1 MFNHRINRIVII
13 GNGFDLAHGLPTK
26 YEDFINWYWKKLL
39 NQLRK
44 CHDSK
49 LSNDLCQLTLLQ
61 EGTWYSFLW
70 GILNPNQ
77 VPSGE
82 EFLKWVKN
90 SPKIVRF
97 DSCYLLRNIIQ
108 SIEEKKWVDIEEE
121 YYKLLKLSLDKSN
134 PFLICPENL
143 NVQFKALQDLLV
155 EYLGTIKCDSTIPNI
170 KLNELIYEPIDRKDI
185 SVSRLEYF
193 DNYCLTIANSEDY
206 SIRSIINN
214 YEICDPFVL
223 EDFVHFQDD
232 NRKEGV
238 DGSLAIDT
246 IKDFPVSLIRPSDVL
261 LVSFNYT
268 ALVEKYSK
276 RKIGKAIYIH
286 GKLSNPQGVIFGYG
300 DEMDEVYKNLLNN
313 ANNEYLANVK
323 TIRYLE
329 TDNYDKLLKFINSA
343 PYQVYI
349 MGHSC
354 GNSDRTLLN
363 TLFEHNNCVSIK
375 PFYYQKE
382 DGSDNYIEIVQNIY
396 RNFTDMKLMRERVV
410 NKTYC
415 EPLPQ
420 CRSYVEEVE

>member
-1 MFNHRINRIVII
+1 MNRIVII

-49 LSNDLCQLTLLQ
+49 LSNELCQFTLLQ

-70 GILNPNQ
+70 GNLNPNQ

-82 EFLKWVKN
+82 EFFKWVKN

-97 DSCYLLRNIIQ
+97 DSCHLLRNITQ

-134 PFLICPENL
+134 IFMICPGIL
-143 NVQFKALQDLLV
+143 NRQFKALEGLLI
-155 EYLGTIKCDSTIPNI
+155 EYLTTIKCDSINPN
-170 KLNELIYEPIDRKDI
+170 KEVQEFIYEPIQKQDVSI
-185 SVSRLEYF
+185 SSINSF
-193 DNYCLTIANSEDY
+193 NDYCLNLIHSNETY
-206 SIRSIINN
+206 IRSIIDN
-214 YEICDPFVL
+214 YAIESYSAMQ
-223 EDFVHFQDD
+223 DFRNFRED
-232 NRKEGV
+232 NRKEIAYNR
-238 DGSLAIDT
+238 LEEET
-246 IKDFPVSLIRPSDVL
+246 INCFPKTLIRPNNIML
-261 LVSFNYT
+261 LSFNYT
-268 ALVEKYSK
+268 GLAERYSN

-286 GKLSNPQGVIFGYG
+286 GKLSNHQGVIFGYG
-300 DEMDEVYKNLLNN
+300 DEMDEIYKNLLNN

>member
-1 MFNHRINRIVII
+1 MNRIVII

-26 YEDFINWYWKKLL
+26 YEDFINWYWGRCLSK
-39 NQLRK
+39 LRK
-44 CHDSK
+44 CPNAMFSDE
-49 LSNDLCQLTLLQ
+49 LCQFVLKDS
-61 EGTWYSFLW
+61 ESVWYSYLW
-70 GILNPNQ
+70 AVLNPMKI
-77 VPSGE
+77 PTGK
-82 EFLKWVKN
+82 EFYNWVKN
-90 SPKIVRF
+90 NPEIVEF
-97 DSCYLLRNIIQ
+97 NSCHLLSQIIQ

-134 PFLICPENL
+134 IFMISPGIL
-143 NVQFKALQDLLV
+143 NRQFKALEGLLI
-155 EYLGTIKCDSTIPNI
+155 EYLTTIKCDSINPN
-170 KLNELIYEPIDRKDI
+170 KEVQEFIYEPIQKQDVSI
-185 SVSRLEYF
+185 SSINSF
-193 DNYCLTIANSEDY
+193 NDYCLNLIHSNETY
-206 SIRSIINN
+206 IRSIIDN
-214 YEICDPFVL
+214 YAIESYSAMQ
-223 EDFVHFQDD
+223 DFRNFRED
-232 NRKEGV
+232 NRKKIAYNRLEEE
-238 DGSLAIDT
+238 T
-246 IKDFPVSLIRPSDVL
+246 INCFPKTLIRPDNIML
-261 LVSFNYT
+261 LSFNYT
-268 ALVEKYSK
+268 GLAERYSN

-286 GKLSNPQGVIFGYG
+286 GKLSNHQGVIFGYG
-300 DEMDEVYKNLLNN
+300 DEMDEIYKNLLNN

-363 TLFEHNNCVSIK
+363 TLFEHRNCVGIK
-375 PFYYQKE
+375 PFYFQRQ

-420 CRSYVEEVE
+420 SRSYVEEVE

>member
-26 YEDFINWYWKKLL
+26 YEDFVNWYWKKLL
-39 NQLRK
+39 NQLRQ

-49 LSNDLCQLTLLQ
+49 LSNDLCQFTLLQ

-70 GILNPNQ
+70 ANLNPMQ
-77 VPSGE
+77 MIAGE
-82 EFLKWVKN
+82 VFINWVKN
-90 SPKIVRF
+90 NPEIVRF
-97 DSCYLLRNIIQ
+97 ESCHLLRQITQ

-134 PFLICPENL
+134 PFLIHPKNL

-155 EYLGTIKCDSTIPNI
+155 EYLRTIKCDSIVPNI

-185 SVSRLEYF
+185 SVSELDSF
-193 DNYCLTIANSEDY
+193 DNYYLSLANSDEY
-206 SIRSIINN
+206 NIQSIINS
-214 YEICDPFVL
+214 YELGDPFL
-223 EDFVHFQDD
+223 LHDFTHFQEM
-232 NRKEGV
+232 NKKESV
-238 DGSLAIDT
+238 SGSLSVDT
-246 IKDFPVSLIRPSDVL
+246 IKDFPKSLIRPSDIL

-268 ALVEKYSK
+268 GLAERYSN

-300 DEMDEVYKNLLNN
+300 DEMDEVYKNLLKN
-313 ANNEYLANVK
+313 ANNEYLTNVK

-375 PFYYQKE
+375 PFYYQKD
-382 DGSDNYIEIVQNIY
+382 DGSDNYIEIVQNIH

-420 CRSYVEEVE
+420 SRSYIEKVE